1 VLKCVKLAKII
12 YANRQTSPD
21 GAAMDPRL
29 ATLIAKDAIRDL
41 VMAYARAADR
51 KDTAL
56 MRRLYH
62 ADAVE
67 DHGSFFQGLARDF
80 IDRLPEIQAPIDIL
94 SHHVTSHSIVVDG
107 DRAEGEVYVLAMH
120 RVQRGAGDAVTGH
133 HSGDAVAGHHSGDA
147 AFDVLVGGRYLDGYE
162 CRDGAWKFSHRA
174 IVADWAHVWDPSII
188 ALDHAMVAGSLIG
201 QAGPED
207 PSYRLLGLL
216 PRGG

>member
-1 VLKCVKLAKII
+1 
-12 YANRQTSPD
+12 
-21 GAAMDPRL
+21 MEPRL

-51 KDTAL
+51 KDSAL
-56 MRRLYH
+56 MRSLYH
-62 ADAVE
+62 PDAVE
-67 DHGSFFQGLARDF
+67 DHGAFFQGLARDF

-94 SHHVTSHSIVVDG
+94 QHHVTSHSIVVDG

-120 RVQRGAGDAVTGH
+120 RVQRDGE
-133 HSGDAVAGHHSGDA
+133 A
-147 AFDVLVGGRYLDGYE
+147 AFDVLVGGRYLDVYE
-162 CRDGAWKFSHRA
+162 CRDGEWKFSRRA

-201 QAGPED
+201 QAGPDD

>member
-1 VLKCVKLAKII
+1 
-12 YANRQTSPD
+12 
-21 GAAMDPRL
+21 MDPRL

-56 MRRLYH
+56 MRSRYH
-62 ADAVE
+62 PDAVE

-120 RVQRGAGDAVTGH
+120 RVQRGAGQP
-133 HSGDAVAGHHSGDA
+133 
-147 AFDVLVGGRYLDGYE
+147 AFDVLVGGRYLDGYA
-162 CRDGAWKFSHRA
+162 CRDGAWKFSRRA

-201 QAGPED
+201 QAGPAD

>member
-1 VLKCVKLAKII
+1 ME
-12 YANRQTSPD
+12 PH
-21 GAAMDPRL
+21 L

-51 KDTAL
+51 KDSAL
-56 MRRLYH
+56 MRSLYH
-62 ADAVE
+62 PDAVE
-67 DHGSFFQGLARDF
+67 DHGAFFQGLARDF

-94 SHHVTSHSIVVDG
+94 QHHVTSHSIVVDG

-120 RVQRGAGDAVTGH
+120 RVQRGDDDNGEP
-133 HSGDAVAGHHSGDA
+133 

-162 CRDGAWKFSHRA
+162 RRDGAWKFSRRA

-188 ALDHAMVAGSLIG
+188 ALDHDMVKGSLIG
-201 QAGPED
+201 RAGPDD

>member
-1 VLKCVKLAKII
+1 
-12 YANRQTSPD
+12 
-21 GAAMDPRL
+21 MDPRV

-56 MRRLYH
+56 MRSLYH
-62 ADAVE
+62 PDAVE
-67 DHGSFFQGLARDF
+67 DHGAFFQGLAHDF
-80 IDRLPEIQAPIDIL
+80 IDRLPDIQAPIDIL
-94 SHHVTSHSIVVDG
+94 SHHITSHSIVVAG

-133 HSGDAVAGHHSGDA
+133 HSGDAAV
-147 AFDVLVGGRYLDGYE
+147 DVLVGGRYLDGYE
-162 CRDGAWKFSHRA
+162 CRDGAWKFSRRA
-174 IVADWAHVWDPSII
+174 IVADWAHVRDPSII

-207 PSYRLLGLL
+207 SSYRLLGLL

>member
-1 VLKCVKLAKII
+1 
-12 YANRQTSPD
+12 
-21 GAAMDPRL
+21 MDPRL
-29 ATLIAKDAIRDL
+29 SALIAKDAIRDL

-51 KDTAL
+51 KDSEM

-67 DHGSFFQGLARDF
+67 DHGAFFQGPALDF
-80 IDRLPEIQAPIDIL
+80 IDRLPDIQAPIDIL
-94 SHHVTSHSIVVDG
+94 QHHITSHSIVLAG

-120 RVQRGAGDAVTGH
+120 RVQRGHGDAI
-133 HSGDAVAGHHSGDA
+133 AGHHSGD

-162 CRDGAWKFSHRA
+162 CRDGAWKFSRRA

-188 ALDHAMVAGSLIG
+188 ALDHDMVKGSLIG
-201 QAGPED
+201 RPGPDD
-207 PSYRLLGLL
+207 PSYRLLALL